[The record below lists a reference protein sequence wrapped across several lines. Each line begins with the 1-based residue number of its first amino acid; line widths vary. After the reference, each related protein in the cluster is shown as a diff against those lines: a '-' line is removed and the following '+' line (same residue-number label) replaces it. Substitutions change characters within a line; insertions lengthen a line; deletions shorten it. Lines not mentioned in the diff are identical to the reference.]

1 MADTTTTNLGLIK
14 PDPGASDDTW
24 GIKHN
29 TNMDTLDAAI
39 FARLPKSGG
48 TMTDNLA
55 FADGKGIDFSAT
67 SGSGTSEVLSD
78 YEEGTWTPILTS
90 AGGNFTT
97 IAYGD
102 QSGKYTK
109 IGRMVKIRGNLYTT
123 GPITAGSASGQVY
136 IAGIPFTAGDVDVGK
151 IWFNPDS
158 VNYNMPSALATG
170 VLVVSTTLRLFK
182 NGSVNNSAF
191 DVTEL
196 YTGGGPGNN
205 MFFEATLMV

>member
-1 MADTTTTNLGLIK
+1 MADTTTTNLGLTK
-14 PDPGASDDTW
+14 PEPGASDDTW

-55 FADGKGIDFSAT
+55 FVDGKGIDFSAT

-78 YEEGTWTPILTS
+78 YEEGVWTPSLTS

-136 IAGIPFTAGDVDVGK
+136 IAGIPFTAGYVDLGR

-170 VLVVSTTLRLFK
+170 LLVASTTMRLFK

-196 YTGGGPGNN
+196 YTGSGPGNN
-205 MFFEATLMV
+205 MFFEATFMV